1 MNEDHEGERG
11 RWEPGGF
18 TKLANQ
24 DFSILGRNLRIQ
36 DGFSNFLLAFHL
48 LQQKCE
54 VSNISYEA
62 HVARMWLGSGSEVA
76 RKWLGGLGVARGWLG
91 SGSEVARM
99 WLGGGSDV
107 ARRWL
112 GRGSD
117 MAYKWFDMV

>member
-76 RKWLGGLGVARGWLG
+76 RWLGGGSGVARKWFGSGSDVARGWLG
-91 SGSEVARM
+91 CGSEVARA
-99 WLGGGSDV
+99 WLGHGLQV
-107 ARRWL
+107 
-112 GRGSD
+112 
-117 MAYKWFDMV
+117 V